1 MSRNERANRILE
13 LVAKSGHLDVEAAAK
28 QLKVSLATVRRDFDE
43 LASRQLVTR
52 THGGIQAV
60 ASAYD
65 LPLRYKTAKDSKQK
79 QRIAKAAAA
88 LVQRGDRIGLNGGTT
103 TTEIGRELI
112 GAQRLISGDGDVGLT
127 VVTNAVNIATEMV
140 VRPYIKI
147 VVTGGVARP
156 QSFELIGESAAHALD
171 GLVLDIAF
179 IGVNALD
186 IEHGATANHEGEA
199 KVGGLI
205 AKAAKRV
212 VVVSA
217 SEKLGN
223 AAFARIC
230 KISEVDTLITDNK
243 LTAALKKQFEDQGV
257 EVIVC

>member
-13 LVAKSGHLDVEAAAK
+13 LVAKSGHLDVEGAAK
-28 QLKVSLATVRRDFDE
+28 ALKVSLATVRRDFDE
-43 LASRQLVTR
+43 LANRQLVTR

-65 LPLRYKTAKDSKQK
+65 LPLRYKTAKDSRQK

-88 LVQRGDRIGLNGGTT
+88 MVERGARIALNGGTT
-103 TTEIGRELI
+103 TTEIGRELLSAAHLVA
-112 GAQRLISGDGDVGLT
+112 GEGEVGLT

-156 QSFELIGESAAHALD
+156 QSFELIGEPAAQVLD

-199 KVGGLI
+199 KVGNLL
-205 AKAAKRV
+205 AKAAKKV
-212 VVVSA
+212 VVVA
-217 SEKLGN
+217 TSEKLDQ

-230 KISEVDTLITDNK
+230 KVNEINTLITDNK
-243 LTAALKKQFEDQGV
+243 ISTAQRKEFENKGV